1 MIWARGR
8 QFYPYILEMSRFNQS
23 LDLINELSVQE
34 LRQLNRDQLLFI
46 VSGLTG
52 EEIREFMFAKNT
64 KIFGG
69 INGYVDNFLSTG
81 TINKIKAMNGQ
92 AKISAKSGAIETLN
106 KMLTYD
112 ELTDANRTKI
122 NDAIS
127 ELNGYLETAP
137 AAGGRRKNKTRR
149 SKHTRRNRLKK

>member
-1 MIWARGR
+1 
-8 QFYPYILEMSRFNQS
+8 MSRFNRS
-23 LDLINELSVQE
+23 LELINELSVQE
-34 LRQLNRDQLLFI
+34 LKQLNRDQLLFI
-46 VSGLTG
+46 VSGLTA
-52 EEIREFMFAKNT
+52 EQIREFMFAKNT

-92 AKISAKSGAIETLN
+92 SKVTAKAGAIESLN

-112 ELTDANRTKI
+112 ELTVANRTRI

-127 ELNGYLETAP
+127 ELNDYVESAP
-137 AAGGRRKNKTRR
+137 AAGGRRKNKTR
-149 SKHTRRNRLKK
+149 KCKNTRRKFLKK